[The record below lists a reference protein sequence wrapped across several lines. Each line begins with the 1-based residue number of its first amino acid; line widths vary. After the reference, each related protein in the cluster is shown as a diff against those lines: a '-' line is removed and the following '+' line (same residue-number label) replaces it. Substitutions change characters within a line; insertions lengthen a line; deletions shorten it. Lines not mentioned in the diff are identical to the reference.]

1 MGVEQTF
8 DRVLIAALLDQ
19 ARAKVPEEFI
29 NKAQCFLVAYS
40 GDEPI
45 GIAALQSEV
54 DKALLW
60 PVFVV
65 ETMRRRGVGGSLIQ
79 AARVAAHSRGAR
91 TLYAKVP
98 PALVDYFVR
107 SGFADAAADDHGEA
121 QPPMPRVNRSTQPS
135 EWRVL
140 RLDISRDGIIER

>member
-1 MGVEQTF
+1 MGVEQTS
-8 DRVLIAALLDQ
+8 DRSVITAILDQ
-19 ARAKVPEEFI
+19 AGTTAPVDLI
-29 NKAQCFLVAYS
+29 DNHCFLIAYL
-40 GDEPI
+40 GDKPI
-45 GIAALQSEV
+45 GIAGLQSEV
-54 DKALLW
+54 DAALLW

-91 TLYAKVP
+91 TLYPKAP

-107 SGFADAAADDHGEA
+107 SGFADAAADVHGEA
-121 QPPMPRVNRSTQPS
+121 QPPMPRANRSTQPS